1 MTTFF
6 FLMML
11 NPHAQARAQDEVDR
25 VVGKSRLPSIGD
37 KDDLP
42 YVNAVLKEVLR
53 WAPPAPLALSHR
65 LTQDDTYG
73 GFFIPRGT
81 TVIPNIWFVFAS

>member
-1 MTTFF
+1 
-6 FLMML
+6 ML
-11 NPHAQARAQDEVDR
+11 NPHVQARAQDEVDR

-53 WAPPAPLALSHR
+53 WAPAAPLAISHR
-65 LTQDDTYG
+65 LTQDDTYA
-73 GFFIPRGT
+73 GFYIPRGT
-81 TVIPNIWFVFAS
+81 TIIPNIWFVFVS